1 MKTRIHRS
9 AERGM
14 PAGIVIRAR
23 PEAAVKP
30 AITAFIWGGKIRPV
44 PTLPYGR
51 WKPTAA

>member
-1 MKTRIHRS
+1 MKKRENRS

-30 AITAFIWGGKIRPV
+30 LIAAFIWGGKIRPV

-51 WKPTAA
+51 WKPTTA